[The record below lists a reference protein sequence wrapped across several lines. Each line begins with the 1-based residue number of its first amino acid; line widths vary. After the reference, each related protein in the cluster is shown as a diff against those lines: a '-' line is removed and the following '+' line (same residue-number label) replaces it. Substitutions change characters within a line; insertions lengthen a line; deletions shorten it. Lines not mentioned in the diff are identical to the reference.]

1 MAKATITTGPD
12 IGGATVS
19 RLDFCGA
26 ACDGGGG
33 KSVPG
38 FV

>member
-19 RLDFCGA
+19 RLDFYGA
-26 ACDGGGG
+26 DCDGGRR